1 MEIESILVLKALPD
15 GDFDQNVVIDFHRRS
30 SSGNHLRHPT
40 PEPSVL
46 QEDSSDDCV
55 YTRGSVRR
63 ASGFVLTGKP
73 EVEPGRAKRAIS
85 PSVVSEATAEEKLVA
100 SSESAAVASDTTT

>member
-63 ASGFVLTGKP
+63 ASGFVLTSNP
-73 EVEPGRAKRAIS
+73 EVEPQKR
-85 PSVVSEATAEEKLVA
+85 
-100 SSESAAVASDTTT
+100 DGQN

>member
-63 ASGFVLTGKP
+63 ASGFVLTGYSYLI
-73 EVEPGRAKRAIS
+73 R
-85 PSVVSEATAEEKLVA
+85 
-100 SSESAAVASDTTT
+100 

>member
-63 ASGFVLTGKP
+63 ASGFVPTGKSEVMPEDSQRRWP
-73 EVEPGRAKRAIS
+73 EVSFGEVGAYRRLEWMASEWETIS
-85 PSVVSEATAEEKLVA
+85 IGL
-100 SSESAAVASDTTT
+100 